1 VGFAI
6 ALVFIGL
13 NYRAYDG
20 FFQDDELENLTWAPH
35 VHAGDFVRGL
45 LDPAFAVNNF
55 RPVGHLYFA
64 VMGRMFGENFP
75 PWMTPIFALHLINAA
90 LIFLLARRLKVGAW
104 HALAAV
110 AFFTWS
116 AGAMDAYWK
125 PMYCF
130 DLLCTAFSLG
140 SILLYAQRRWVL
152 SFVAFW
158 CAYKSKEL
166 AVMLP
171 LVLIAWEW
179 WFGERK
185 FWRLIPFVLVSLS
198 FGVQGLWRN
207 PNIDNEYTFRFTWE
221 PLRATVPFYARRFL
235 LFRGSSLLLVLL
247 VFIPDRRVW
256 FGLLAAGCFL
266 FTLLFLPGRLYEAY
280 AYLPLAC
287 VALALAAA
295 FSRVRPV
302 WAWLALL
309 LWMPVNL
316 HVLHAEQGAKL
327 AADDE
332 AFAFVDA
339 INGWVRKNPG
349 IDTLVYTLIYDRP
362 PGAYHDWGVT
372 AAWSIAHGALKL
384 PAFYIDWPQ
393 ARHAL
398 ATETVA
404 YGTWDARAKRLVLSV
419 RPPGQNV
426 NEVPN

>member
-1 VGFAI
+1 
-6 ALVFIGL
+6 VFIAL

-20 FFQDDELENLTWAPH
+20 FFQDDELDNLSWAPH
-35 VHAGDFVRGL
+35 LHAGVFVRGFL
-45 LDPAFAVNNF
+45 SPAFEVDNF

-64 VMGRMFGENFP
+64 VMGRIFGENFP
-75 PWMTPIFALHLINAA
+75 PWMTPIFALHLICGA

-130 DLLCTAFSLG
+130 DLLCTAFSLA
-140 SILLYAQRRWVL
+140 SILLYVHRRWAL

-185 FWRLIPFVLVSLS
+185 YWRLIPFVLVSLS
-198 FGVQGLWRN
+198 FGLQGLWRN

-221 PLRATVPFYARRFL
+221 ALRTAAPFYARRFL
-235 LFRGSSLLLVLL
+235 LFRGSSLLLLLL
-247 VFIPDRRVW
+247 VFVPDRRVW
-256 FGLLAAGCFL
+256 FGLAAAVCFL
-266 FTLLFLPGRLYEAY
+266 FTLFFLPGRLYEAY

-287 VALALAAA
+287 VTLALAAA
-295 FSRVRPV
+295 STRVRPV
-302 WAWLALL
+302 WVWVALL

-316 HVLHAEQGAKL
+316 NVLHAEQAAKL
-327 AADDE
+327 VADDE

-339 INGWVRKNPG
+339 MNVWVRKNPA
-349 IDTLVYTLIYDRP
+349 IDTLVYDKP
-362 PGAYHDWGVT
+362 PGAYHDWGV
-372 AAWSIAHGALKL
+372 AGAWSIAHGTMKL
-384 PAFYIDWPQ
+384 PAYYVGWPE
-393 ARHAL
+393 AKKAL
-398 ATETVA
+398 ASETVA
-404 YGTWDARAKRLVLSV
+404 FAAWDAKAQRLLLSA
-419 RPPGQNV
+419 RRPGQNV

>member
-1 VGFAI
+1 M
-6 ALVFIGL
+6 VFIAL

-20 FFQDDELENLTWAPH
+20 FFQDDELDNLSWAPYLT
-35 VHAGDFVRGL
+35 AGEYARGFF
-45 LDPAFAVNNF
+45 DPLFSVNNF

-64 VMGRMFGENFP
+64 VMGRLFAENFP
-75 PWMTPIFALHLINAA
+75 PWMTPIFALHLICAA
-90 LIFLLARRLKVGAW
+90 LIFLLARKLKIDAW
-104 HALAAV
+104 QALAAM
-110 AFFTWS
+110 AFFLWS

-158 CAYKSKEL
+158 CAYKAKEL

-171 LVLIAWEW
+171 LALVAWEW
-179 WFGERK
+179 WFGGRK

-198 FGVQGLWRN
+198 FGLQGLWRN
-207 PNIDNEYTFRFTWE
+207 PNIDNEYTFRFNVE
-221 PLRATVPFYARRFL
+221 ALRATVPFYARRFL
-235 LFRGSSLLLVLL
+235 LFRGSGLLLVLL
-247 VFIPDRRVW
+247 VFVRDRRVW

-287 VALALAAA
+287 VAVALAAA
-295 FSRVRPV
+295 ASHVRPA
-302 WAWLALL
+302 WAWLALA

-316 HVLHAEQGAKL
+316 HVLHREQGAKL
-327 AADDE
+327 VADDE

-339 INGWVRKNPG
+339 VNRWARKNPG
-349 IDTLVYTLIYDRP
+349 IETLVYDRP
-362 PGAYHDWGVT
+362 PGAYHQWGVI
-372 AAWSIAHGALKL
+372 AAWNIAHRTQKMAAYRADSPEAKN
-384 PAFYIDWPQ
+384 AM
-393 ARHAL
+393 AR
-398 ATETVA
+398 ESVA
-404 YGTWDARAKRLVLSV
+404 YCMWDAKAQRLVF
-419 RPPGQNV
+419 QNV

>member
-1 VGFAI
+1 MFI
-6 ALVFIGL
+6 AL

-20 FFQDDELENLTWAPH
+20 FFQDDELDNLSWAPH
-35 VHAGDFVRGL
+35 LDAGDFARGFL
-45 LDPAFAVNNF
+45 NPAFAVNNF

-64 VMGRMFGENFP
+64 VMGRLFGENFP
-75 PWMTPIFALHLINAA
+75 PWMTPTFALHLINGA
-90 LIFLLARRLKVGAW
+90 LIFLLARKLKVGAW

-116 AGAMDAYWK
+116 ASAMDAYWK

-130 DLLCTAFSLG
+130 DVLCTVFSLA
-140 SILLYAQRRWVL
+140 SILLYAHRRWVL

-198 FGVQGLWRN
+198 FGVQGLLRN
-207 PNIDNEYTFRFTWE
+207 PNIDNDYTFRFT
-221 PLRATVPFYARRFL
+221 PQALRATVPFYARRFL
-235 LFRGSSLLLVLL
+235 LFRGSGLLLLPLVL
-247 VFIPDRRVW
+247 VRDRRVW
-256 FGLLAAGCFL
+256 FGPVAAGCFL

-287 VALALAAA
+287 VAVALAAA
-295 FSRVRPV
+295 ASHVRPA

-316 HVLHAEQGAKL
+316 HVLHREQGAKL
-327 AADDE
+327 VADDE

-339 INGWVRKNPG
+339 LNGWVRKNPG
-349 IDTLVYTLIYDRP
+349 IDTLVYDKL
-362 PGAYHDWGVT
+362 PGAYHPWGVT
-372 AAWSIAHGALKL
+372 AAWNIAHKRQSL
-384 PAFYIDWPQ
+384 PVYLGYGPQ
-393 ARHAL
+393 ARGP
-398 ATETVA
+398 VA
-404 YGTWDARAKRLVLSV
+404 YGMWDARAQRLVF
-419 RPPGQNV
+419 QNV

>member
-1 VGFAI
+1 MFSA
-6 ALVFIGL
+6 L

-20 FFQDDELENLTWAPH
+20 FFQDDELDNLSWAPH
-35 VHAGDFVRGL
+35 LTAGEYARGFF
-45 LDPAFAVNNF
+45 DPLFSVNNF

-64 VMGRMFGENFP
+64 VMGRLFGENFP
-75 PWMTPIFALHLINAA
+75 PWMTPIFVLHLICAA
-90 LIFLLARRLKVGAW
+90 LIFMLARKLKVGAW

-158 CAYKSKEL
+158 CAYKAKEL

-171 LVLIAWEW
+171 LVLVAWEW

-185 FWRLIPFVLVSLS
+185 FWRLIPFLMASLS
-198 FGVQGLWRN
+198 FGLQGLLRN
-207 PNIDNEYTFRFTWE
+207 PNIDNEYTFRFNME
-221 PLRATVPFYARRFL
+221 ALRATVPFYARRFL
-235 LFRGSSLLLVLL
+235 LFRGSGLLLLLLVF
-247 VFIPDRRVW
+247 VRDRRVW

-287 VALALAAA
+287 VAIALAAA
-295 FSRVRPV
+295 ASRVRPAC
-302 WAWLALL
+302 AWLALA
-309 LWMPVNL
+309 LWMPANF
-316 HVLHAEQGAKL
+316 HVLHREQGAKL
-327 AADDE
+327 SADDE
-332 AFAFVDA
+332 AFAFVDTV
-339 INGWVRKNPG
+339 NRWVRENPG
-349 IDTLVYTLIYDRP
+349 IDTLVYDRP
-362 PGAYHDWGVT
+362 PGAYHHWGVT
-372 AAWSIAHGALKL
+372 AAWNIAHKGLDL
-384 PAFYIDWPQ
+384 PAYYIDWPQ
-393 ARHAL
+393 AKNAL
-398 ATETVA
+398 AHGTVA
-404 YGTWDARAKRLVLSV
+404 YGMWDAKAQRLILSV
-419 RPPGQNV
+419 RRAGQNV

>member
-1 VGFAI
+1 MFI
-6 ALVFIGL
+6 AL

-20 FFQDDELENLTWAPH
+20 FFQDDELDNLSWAPH
-35 VHAGDFVRGL
+35 LDAGDVVRGF
-45 LDPAFAVNNF
+45 LDPAFSVKNF

-64 VMGRMFGENFP
+64 VVGRMFGENFP
-75 PWMTPIFALHLINAA
+75 PWMTPIFALHLICAG
-90 LIFLLARRLKVGAW
+90 LIFLLARALKIGAW
-104 HALAAV
+104 HSLAAV

-152 SFVAFW
+152 SFLVFW
-158 CAYKSKEL
+158 CAYKAKEL

-171 LVLIAWEW
+171 LVLVAWEW

-185 FWRLIPFVLVSLS
+185 FWRLIPFLLVSLS
-198 FGVQGLWRN
+198 FGLQGLVRN
-207 PNIDNEYTFRFTWE
+207 PNIDNEYTFRFHVDA
-221 PLRATVPFYARRFL
+221 LRSTVPFYARRFL
-235 LFRGSSLLLVLL
+235 LFRGSGLLLLLLVF
-247 VFIPDRRVW
+247 VRDRRVW
-256 FGLLAAGCFL
+256 FGLVAAACFI

-287 VALALAAA
+287 VAIALAAA
-295 FSRVRPV
+295 ASHVRPV
-302 WAWLALL
+302 WAWLALM

-316 HVLHAEQGAKL
+316 HVLHREQGAKL
-327 AADDE
+327 VADDE

-339 INGWVRKNPG
+339 VNGWVRKNPG
-349 IDTLVYTLIYDRP
+349 IDTLVYNRP
-362 PGAYHDWGVT
+362 PGAYHPWGVT
-372 AAWSIAHGALKL
+372 AAWNIAHKRLNL
-384 PAFYIDWPQ
+384 PADLADGAQ
-393 ARHAL
+393 AKGPA
-398 ATETVA
+398 V
-404 YGTWDARAKRLVLSV
+404 YGMWDAKAQRLNLSV